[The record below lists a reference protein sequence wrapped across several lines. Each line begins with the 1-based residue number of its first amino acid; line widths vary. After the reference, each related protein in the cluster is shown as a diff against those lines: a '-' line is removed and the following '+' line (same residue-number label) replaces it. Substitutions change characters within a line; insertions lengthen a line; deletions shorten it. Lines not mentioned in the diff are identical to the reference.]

1 MAKLLLVRHGET
13 ELNSS
18 QRYWGKTDVPL
29 GSEGTRQAERL
40 RSRLASEKI
49 DCLYCSQLK
58 RALTTAGIIASN
70 RNLKLTGC
78 SELNEIDFGK
88 IEGLDFAEV
97 SSQFPDVA
105 RSWIERSPQL
115 TYPGGESLD
124 QMEKRVASFRDRL
137 ESHPGNDTVLI
148 VAHAGILRPLIC
160 QLLGLEM
167 KHRWMIRLD
176 LASLS
181 IIETYP
187 EGSILSLLN
196 DVSHLGDLGRELL

>member
-1 MAKLLLVRHGET
+1 LAKLLLVRHGET

-97 SSQFPDVA
+97 SARFPEVA

-137 ESHPGNDTVLI
+137 ESHAGNDTVLI
-148 VAHAGILRPLIC
+148 VAHAGILRTLIC
-160 QLLGLEM
+160 QLMGLEM

-196 DVSHLGDLGRELL
+196 DVSHLRELL

>member
-1 MAKLLLVRHGET
+1 LAKLLLVRHGET

-88 IEGLDFAEV
+88 IEGLDFTEV
-97 SSQFPDVA
+97 SARFPEVA

-137 ESHPGNDTVLI
+137 ESHAGNDTVLI
-148 VAHAGILRPLIC
+148 VAHAGILRTLIC
-160 QLLGLEM
+160 QLMGLEM
-167 KHRWMIRLD
+167 KHRWMMRLD

-196 DVSHLGDLGRELL
+196 DVSHLRELL